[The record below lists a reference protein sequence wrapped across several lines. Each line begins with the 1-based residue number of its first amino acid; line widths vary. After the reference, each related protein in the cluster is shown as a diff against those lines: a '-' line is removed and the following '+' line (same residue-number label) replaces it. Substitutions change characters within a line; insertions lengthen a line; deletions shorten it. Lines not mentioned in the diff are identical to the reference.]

1 MRLTGGELSGRILET
16 PKGPR
21 IRPTQDQVRA
31 ALFNILGAGV
41 AGTRVLDLFA
51 GSGAMGIEAL
61 SRGAAHATFVDQSPF
76 CVRTI
81 RTNLKNLM
89 GSDPSGSQWGQTPL
103 ARFSVIR
110 SDAAAAIRKLA
121 GEGLRFDWVILDP
134 PYGGDLA
141 RKALNAL
148 GGYAIVSAAGWVVVE
163 HDKRDSLPS
172 EIEGEASR
180 FVSQRIEPY
189 GDTALTFYR
198 RQ

>member
-61 SRGAAHATFVDQSPF
+61 SRGAAHATFVDQSLF
-76 CVRTI
+76 CVRAI
-81 RTNLKNLM
+81 RENLDRLIDKTAA
-89 GSDPSGSQWGQTPL
+89 GGP
-103 ARFSVIR
+103 RFSVIR
-110 SDAAAAIRKLA
+110 SDAVAAIWKLA
-121 GEGLRFDWVILDP
+121 GQGSQFDGVILDP
-134 PYGGDLA
+134 PYGSDLA
-141 RKALNAL
+141 RKTLNAL
-148 GGYAIVSAAGWVVVE
+148 GGCAIVSAAGWVVVE